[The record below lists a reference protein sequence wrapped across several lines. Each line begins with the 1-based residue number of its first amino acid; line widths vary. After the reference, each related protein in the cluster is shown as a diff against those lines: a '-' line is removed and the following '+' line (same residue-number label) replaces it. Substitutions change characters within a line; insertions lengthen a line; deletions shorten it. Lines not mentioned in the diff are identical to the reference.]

1 MRTIPPKRPLAVS
14 PPGGRRARG
23 GPSLAKT
30 IDRLRRTIVLGAC
43 ALLALPAFAQE
54 APDAL
59 VKRVS
64 QEVLQVIKSDPK
76 VQAGDQARIR
86 ELIETKLAPNFDFLR
101 MTSLAMG
108 RNWAKATPDQQKRL
122 ADEFKSLLVRT
133 YSNALIQYRNQEID
147 YKPLRA
153 DANATE
159 VNVRTEVIR
168 PGQSAV
174 PIDYAMTK
182 GPSGWKAYDVVVGGV
197 SLVTNYRDEF
207 NEQIRQGGVDGL
219 INSLAARNKGGG
231 AK

>member
-1 MRTIPPKRPLAVS
+1 MTFIS
-14 PPGGRRARG
+14 
-23 GPSLAKT
+23 
-30 IDRLRRTIVLGAC
+30 DRLRRTLLLGEC
-43 ALLALPAFAQE
+43 ALFALPAFAQE

-64 QEVLQVIKSDPK
+64 QEVLQIIKTDPK

-108 RNWAKATPDQQKRL
+108 RNWSKATPDQQKRL

-133 YSNALIQYRNQEID
+133 YSNALLQYRNQEID

-159 VNVRTEVIR
+159 VNVRTEVVR

-182 GPSGWKAYDVVVGGV
+182 TPSGWKAYDVVVGGV

>member
-1 MRTIPPKRPLAVS
+1 MRQIPPQRPVAAS
-14 PPGGRRARG
+14 PQGGRRPRG
-23 GPSLAKT
+23 GPSAANF
-30 IDRLRRTIVLGAC
+30 INMLRRAIVFGAC
-43 ALLALPAFAQE
+43 ALFALPALAQE

-64 QEVLQVIKSDPK
+64 QEVLQVIKTDPK

-86 ELIETKLAPNFDFLR
+86 EVIETKLVEHFDFLR

-133 YSNALIQYRNQEID
+133 YSNALIQYRNQTID

-159 VNVRTEVIR
+159 VTVRTEVIR

-174 PIDYAMTK
+174 PIDYAMSK